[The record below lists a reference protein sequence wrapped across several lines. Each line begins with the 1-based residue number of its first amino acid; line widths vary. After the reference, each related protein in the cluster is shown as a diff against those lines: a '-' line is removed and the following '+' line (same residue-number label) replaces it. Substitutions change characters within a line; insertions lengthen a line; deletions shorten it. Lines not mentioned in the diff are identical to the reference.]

1 MVSVMSRAAAP
12 PAPTLELPEDIEQLR
27 AQVVHLQAVVAETSH
42 RLAERDATIE
52 YLSEQLRLAIARR
65 FAPSAERVAEAQLG
79 LFNEAETLVEQDA
92 SGEADA
98 DTGVDEA
105 ADAIAVPAHTRARG
119 KRSPLPAHLP
129 RVRVEHELAEDEQVC
144 PHDGTRL
151 ERFGEQ
157 SCEQLDIVPAKIQ
170 VLHHVRATYR
180 CPCCREHVIT
190 APMPVQPIPRSQAS
204 PGLLAYIATAKYV
217 DALPLYRQAAAFE
230 RIEAKLARQTLAR
243 WMVTC
248 GNTLVVPLINLLRD
262 ELLASE
268 YLHMDETTV
277 QVLDEPG
284 REAQAKSWL
293 WCQVGGTRARPIV
306 LFDYDPSRAGAVPKR
321 LLGDFAGYLH
331 TDGYE
336 GYNAVVQAN
345 GICQL
350 HCFAHAR
357 RHFVDGLKG
366 LGINPAKLPPK
377 PPDKAR
383 RLLKGLSFIK
393 TLYTIERRIRD
404 EPPEVRHEVRR
415 RDSAAVLERLR
426 EWIDTTR
433 PRVPPKTALGKALAY
448 LDNHWPGLTRFLEDG
463 HLEIDNNAAENAI
476 RPFVV
481 GRNNWLFSATPAGAT
496 ASANLYSLIQT
507 AKANGLDPYAY
518 LRHVFTLLPQ
528 AASVEDIEALLPT
541 RLDPDTLRTHNPV

>member
-1 MVSVMSRAAAP
+1 MVGVMSRTATTP
-12 PAPTLELPEDIEQLR
+12 PPELELPENVEQLR
-27 AQVVHLQAVVAETSH
+27 AHVEHLRAALAEKDH
-42 RLAERDATIE
+42 RLAEREATIE

-79 LFNEAETLVEQDA
+79 LFNEAETLDEPDAAADSASDA
-92 SGEADA
+92 SE
-98 DTGVDEA
+98 TA
-105 ADAIAVPAHTRARG
+105 APIAVPAHARARG

-129 RVRVEHELAEDEQVC
+129 RVHLEYELAADEQVC

-157 SCEQLDIVPAKIQ
+157 RCEQLDIVPAKIQ

-180 CPCCREHVIT
+180 CPCCHEHVIT
-190 APMPVQPIPRSQAS
+190 APLPAQPIPRSQAS

-217 DALPLYRQAAAFE
+217 DALPLYRQAAAFG

-243 WMVTC
+243 WMVMC

-331 TDGYE
+331 TDGYD

-357 RHFVDGLKG
+357 RYFVDGLKG
-366 LGINPAKLPPK
+366 LGIDPAKLPPK

-404 EPPEVRHEVRR
+404 EPSDVRR
-415 RDSAAVLERLR
+415 QVRLKDSAPVLDSLR
-426 EWIDTTR
+426 EWLDTTR

-448 LDNHWPGLTRFLEDG
+448 LDNHWLGLTRFLEDG
-463 HLEIDNNAAENAI
+463 QLEIDNNAAENAI

-481 GRNNWLFSATPAGAT
+481 GRKAWLFSDTQAGAR
-496 ASANLYSLIQT
+496 ASALIYSLVET
-507 AKANGLDPYAY
+507 AKANNVEPYLW
-518 LRHVFTLLPQ
+518 LRHVLRALPT
-528 AASVEDIEALLPT
+528 ATTVEHFEALLPWNLKAEHLIT
-541 RLDPDTLRTHNPV
+541 A